1 MNWCFIVRI
10 CVLFSY
16 GFSQPPPCPS
26 TLTIDITDDFNP
38 SNQSIQSRGL
48 NFPPKDYFYQDG
60 RILGCVCNLKRCV
73 RKCCDEGKIFK
84 GRKCVPAD
92 ETFEVPVY
100 NGTELSNKT
109 LSDFFVLYGKTCPKT
124 HVGIA
129 SENAEYIYIQENGDL
144 FYSDWNETFAAEKF
158 CFDIFDNDTNIST
171 IMCAYHKD
179 DKMDVYLNTTGMI
192 ISMPFLL
199 ATFLVYLIL
208 PERNLHRKALMSYVF
223 TLLAAYITL
232 VTIQMYPYQF
242 KPVPC
247 QILGYCIIF
256 FFLVSFFWMNVM
268 CIDMWLAFSGMR
280 TVMSKKYAERK
291 RFIIYCIYAWGTPI
305 IHVGIVLLLNTHS
318 PPDADYYPKIGD
330 PRCFL
335 GDGMPTFYY
344 FYLPMAIIIGIN
356 IVFFILTTVR
366 IQQIKKETS
375 MLKQTESKKSY
386 EDDKQ
391 KFNLYLKLMFAM
403 GINWIMELISWT
415 VEKLLRDTPTF
426 IWYLSDFTNAM
437 YGVLIFVIFVFKKKI
452 WQSLKKRYYVFIG
465 KPHLAH
471 SFTTSSARGTRASNY
486 STTDTAVST
495 DYRLNDMKRIPEE
508 SALNRT

>member
-1 MNWCFIVRI
+1 MT
-10 CVLFSY
+10 
-16 GFSQPPPCPS
+16 P
-26 TLTIDITDDFNP
+26 T
-38 SNQSIQSRGL
+38 
-48 NFPPKDYFYQDG
+48 YFYDLIFLLIFLEFVSAVDVS
-60 RILGCVCNLKRCV
+60 RHFDKCDENVNCV
-73 RKCCDEGKIFK
+73 RKCCGPGQIFK
-84 GRKCVPAD
+84 KKCLPSNSSEPFSVPLYKNK
-92 ETFEVPVY
+92 Y
-100 NGTELSNKT
+100 NYIGIINNSTKFLIGELSCKMFKLNPDIPT
-109 LSDFFVLYGKTCPKT
+109 DAYFL
-124 HVGIA
+124 
-129 SENAEYIYIQENGDL
+129 QENGTLWVPTFNKFFGNDEYCL
-144 FYSDWNETFAAEKF
+144 DESNYLSAFLCFSTVREPLDPTRETN
-158 CFDIFDNDTNIST
+158 CI
-171 IMCAYHKD
+171 
-179 DKMDVYLNTTGMI
+179 GMI